1 MIEVIAGDG
10 ASDEIDIVEWICALN
25 FDDLGTGETVEVE
38 TVEGRGEGGRELCQE
53 LSRIGSDED
62 ALDSIH
68 LEGNDGRRKNV
79 LPDKSVASREPS

>member
-38 TVEGRGEGGRELCQE
+38 AIKGRGEGGRELCEE
-53 LSRIGSDED
+53 LGRIGSDED
-62 ALDSIH
+62 ALDSVD
-68 LEGNDGRRKNV
+68 LEGNDRCRKNV
-79 LPDKSVASREPS
+79 LPDKGVASGEPS